1 MPYQNPYFPQYQT
14 QFQPQ
19 FGMNPQDRLAQ
30 MQQQLNNQ
38 MQAPIQQ
45 PTTQNVNWI
54 PVSGYQG
61 AKDHIVQPN
70 TTAWMMD
77 NNEPVFYVKSADNL
91 GTTTFKA
98 YRFEEIA
105 EPGQTVSTPQI
116 DMSKYVQRDEFES
129 LKEQIDKL
137 TASSQKSSTRANK
150 EA

>member
-1 MPYQNPYFPQYQT
+1 MPYQNPYFPQYQP
-14 QFQPQ
+14 QFQTQ
-19 FGMNPQDRLAQ
+19 YGISPQDRLAQ

-45 PTTQNVNWI
+45 PTMQNVNWI

-98 YRFEEIA
+98 YRFEEIS

-129 LKEQIDKL
+129 LKAQIDKL
-137 TASSQKSSTRANK
+137 SASAQKSSARANK

>member
-1 MPYQNPYFPQYQT
+1 MNYQNQYFQPYPPQYQ
-14 QFQPQ
+14 PY
-19 FGMNPQDRLAQ
+19 GIASQDRLLQ
-30 MQQQLNNQ
+30 MQQQMNNQ
-38 MQAPIQQ
+38 MPAQ
-45 PTTQNVNWI
+45 QNVNWI

-105 EPGQTVSTPQI
+105 EPGQPMQTPQI
-116 DMSKYVQRDEFES
+116 DMSKYVQREEFDS

-137 TASSQKSSTRANK
+137 TASTQKSSTRANK

>member
-1 MPYQNPYFPQYQT
+1 MTFQNQYFQPYPPQYQ
-14 QFQPQ
+14 PY
-19 FGMNPQDRLAQ
+19 GMTSQDRLLQ
-30 MQQQLNNQ
+30 MKQQMNNQ
-38 MQAPIQQ
+38 MPAQ
-45 PTTQNVNWI
+45 QNVNWI

-105 EPGQTVSTPQI
+105 EPGQPMQTPQI

-137 TASSQKSSTRANK
+137 TASTQKSSTRANK

>member
-1 MPYQNPYFPQYQT
+1 MPYQNPYFPQYQP

-19 FGMNPQDRLAQ
+19 YGISPQDRLAQ

-45 PTTQNVNWI
+45 PTMQNVNWI

-98 YRFEEIA
+98 YRFEEIS
-105 EPGQTVSTPQI
+105 EPGQTVSAPQI
-116 DMSKYVQRDEFES
+116 DMSQYVHRDEFES
-129 LKEQIDKL
+129 LKAQIDKL
-137 TASSQKSSTRANK
+137 SASTQKSSARANK

>member
-38 MQAPIQQ
+38 MQASIQQ
-45 PTTQNVNWI
+45 PTMQNVNWI

-98 YRFEEIA
+98 YRFEEIVD
-105 EPGQTVSTPQI
+105 PGQTVSTPQI

-129 LKEQIDKL
+129 LKKKIDKL
-137 TASSQKSSTRANK
+137 TAPAQKSSAMANK

>member
-1 MPYQNPYFPQYQT
+1 MTFQNQYFQPYPPQYQ
-14 QFQPQ
+14 PY
-19 FGMNPQDRLAQ
+19 GMTSQDRLLQ
-30 MQQQLNNQ
+30 MQQQMNNQ
-38 MQAPIQQ
+38 MPAQ
-45 PTTQNVNWI
+45 QNVNWI

-129 LKEQIDKL
+129 LKAQIDKL
-137 TASSQKSSTRANK
+137 SASAQKSSARANK

>member
-1 MPYQNPYFPQYQT
+1 MYQNQFVPQY
-14 QFQPQ
+14 PYPNQ

-38 MQAPIQQ
+38 IQVPIQQ
-45 PTTQNVNWI
+45 PAMQNVSWI

-70 TTAWMMD
+70 ATAWMMD

-105 EPGQTVSTPQI
+105 EPGQPMQTPQI

-137 TASSQKSSTRANK
+137 TASDQKSSTRANK

>member
-1 MPYQNPYFPQYQT
+1 MS
-14 QFQPQ
+14 
-19 FGMNPQDRLAQ
+19 PQDRLAQ

-45 PTTQNVNWI
+45 PTMQNVNWI

-98 YRFEEIA
+98 YRFEEIS
-105 EPGQTVSTPQI
+105 EPGQTVSVPQL
-116 DMSKYVQRDEFES
+116 DMSKYVQRDEFED

-137 TASSQKSSTRANK
+137 TASAQKSSTRANK
-150 EA
+150 EE

>member
-1 MPYQNPYFPQYQT
+1 MNYQNQYFQPYPPQYQ
-14 QFQPQ
+14 PY
-19 FGMNPQDRLAQ
+19 GMTSQDRLLQ
-30 MQQQLNNQ
+30 MQQQMNNQ

-98 YRFEEIA
+98 YRFEEIS
-105 EPGQTVSTPQI
+105 EPGQPMQTPQI

-137 TASSQKSSTRANK
+137 TASVQKSSTRANK